1 MANFNGQMQA
11 CGSGQQTYYK
21 ITVDFGHVNAT
32 NSAIQIDIT
41 NDVTSGVGCTWGF
54 KESII
59 LAKTCD
65 PSCTECSG
73 SAST

>member
-54 KESII
+54 K
-59 LAKTCD
+59 
-65 PSCTECSG
+65 
-73 SAST
+73 